1 MKNEIKKSELMGI
14 LKQGFNDIPEDVELE
29 VTEDGKVYVF
39 CPGFQQP
46 DWMHGVHYM
55 NSDATI
61 EVYDLGD
68 GCFEEDDEP
77 CEWEYNSEE

>member
-29 VTEDGKVYVF
+29 VTEEGKVYVF

-46 DWMHGVHYM
+46 GWMDGVHYM
-55 NSDATI
+55 NPDATI

-68 GCFEEDDEP
+68 VCIKEDDEP